1 MTGSY
6 LRQGEPVDLDNC
18 HREPIH
24 IPGSIQPHGCLL
36 ALTPDALDVL
46 VASANCADFVGAGP
60 DKAVGAPLAALMG
73 ADAAAQIGAAGQAD
87 GGPRHGSTLLSVQ
100 AEGVPYDVLVHDSDG
115 MLVAELL
122 RVRGGARPLTFTDTY
137 RRAQSALSELN
148 EGLDYEHLLDVA
160 VRRVRELTGFDRVML
175 YRFDAEW
182 NGEVVA
188 EDRREDLNP
197 FLGLRYPSTDI
208 PRQARALYERNWIR
222 LIADIEYEPS
232 PLVPAANPLTGR
244 PLDLSDAWLRSVS
257 PIHVEYLQ
265 NMGVRASM
273 SVSLLREGR
282 LWGLIACH
290 HYAGPHEPAYEA
302 CATAELLGQML
313 SVRVVEAWNQ
323 RRARQALAARS
334 VLAEISAAVQQSPG
348 SLAPALVG
356 GDFTVRDLV
365 SGGGVVVRIDGDA
378 LTVGDVPPPA
388 AVNALARLLPD
399 SEPLALD
406 TLAETLEEGSYDPA
420 RTSGMLGI
428 ALGGGQFLMWFRPEL
443 VHNVDWGGDP
453 HNKAIAEREGGE
465 VRLSPRKSF
474 ERWREIVRLRCAP
487 WTDAEAES
495 AELLRRGL
503 IETLY
508 SRARHTAES
517 AMALQLSLLP
527 DKLPD
532 IEGIEMCARYLPT
545 AGGEVGGDW
554 YDVTTLDDG
563 RIALV
568 IGDVSGHGL
577 EAAGSMGELR
587 SVLRAYLLDADSPSG
602 VLGRLNHMVRRVLPR
617 TFATCLV
624 AMLDPATGAGRVASC
639 GHLPLVLVAPDGGVE
654 LADVALRP
662 PLGADFQRGPG
673 EDASFTLAS
682 GGSLVLYTD
691 GLVERRRE
699 VIDRGLERL
708 VAAAGV
714 LGPPDERCDALV
726 AACRDPEALDD
737 ATVLVLRR
745 LEDR

>member
-1 MTGSY
+1 MSGASF
-6 LRQGEPVDLDNC
+6 LPAGEPVDLDNC

-24 IPGSIQPHGCLL
+24 VPGSIQPHGCLL
-36 ALTPDALDVL
+36 AVDPASLEVV
-46 VASANCADFVGAGP
+46 VASANCADFVDVAPEGAL
-60 DKAVGAPLAALMG
+60 GAPLADVLG
-73 ADAAAQIGAAGQAD
+73 ADVAAQVAAAAGATRRGT
-87 GGPRHGSTLLSVQ
+87 TLLT
-100 AEGVPYDVLVHDSDG
+100 AGGFDLLVHESG
-115 MLVAELL
+115 GALVVELL
-122 RVRGGARPLTFTDTY
+122 RVRGGVRPLTFTDTY
-137 RRAQSALSELN
+137 RRAQAALAELN
-148 EGLDYEHLLDVA
+148 EGLAYERLLDVA

-175 YRFDAEW
+175 YRFDADW

-188 EDRREDLNP
+188 EARREDLNA

-222 LIADIEYEPS
+222 LIADVDYEPS
-232 PLVPAANPLTGR
+232 PLTPATNPLSGK

-290 HYAGPHEPAYEA
+290 HYAGPHEPPYEA

-323 RRARQALAARS
+323 RRSREQLAARS
-334 VLAEISAAVQQSPG
+334 VLAELNTQIQKPTVP
-348 SLAPALVG
+348 LAKALTG
-356 GDFTVRDLV
+356 GVFTVRDLV
-365 SGGGVVVRIDGDA
+365 ASEGVVARLDGDTV
-378 LTVGDVPPPA
+378 TVGDVPPRA
-388 AVNALARLLPD
+388 AVDALAAQLAE
-399 SEPLALD
+399 SEPLALES
-406 TLAETLEEGSYDPA
+406 LAEALPDGGYDPE

-443 VHNVDWGGDP
+443 VRTVDWGGDP

-474 ERWREIVRLRCAP
+474 ELWQETVRQRSAP
-487 WTDAEAES
+487 WTDHELES
-495 AELLRRGL
+495 ADLLRRSL

-508 SRARHTAES
+508 TRARHTAES

-527 DKLPD
+527 EQLPD
-532 IEGIEMCARYLPT
+532 VEGLEMCARYLPT

-554 YDVTTLDDG
+554 YDVIELDDN
-563 RIALV
+563 RLAFV

-577 EAAGSMGELR
+577 EAAGTMGELR
-587 SVLRAYLLDADSPSG
+587 SAMRAFLLDAESPAV
-602 VLGRLNHMVRRVLPR
+602 VLGRLNRMVRRALPR
-617 TFATCLV
+617 AFATCSV
-624 AMLDPATGAGRVASC
+624 VMLDPGTGEARVASC
-639 GHLPLVLVAPDGGVE
+639 GHPPLALVQPDGSVE
-654 LADVALRP
+654 LADVALAP
-662 PLGADFQRGPG
+662 PLGTSYERD
-673 EDASFTLAS
+673 EHDATFTLAR
-682 GGSLVLYTD
+682 GSKLVLYTD

-708 VAAAGV
+708 VAAAAEA
-714 LGPPDERCDALV
+714 GPDDAGCDALV
-726 AACRDPEALDD
+726 EACRDPEALDD

-745 LEDR
+745 T

>member
-1 MTGSY
+1 MSGAY
-6 LRQGEPVDLDNC
+6 LSTGEPVDLDNC

-36 ALTPDALDVL
+36 AIDPATLEVI
-46 VASANCADFVGAGP
+46 VASANCADFFGTGP
-60 DKAVGAPLAALMG
+60 EAAVGSELRALVG
-73 ADAAAQIGAAGQAD
+73 DDAAGQIGAAA
-87 GGPRHGSTLLSVQ
+87 GGPERGTTLLSLGTGFD
-100 AEGVPYDVLVHDSDG
+100 ALVHDSDG
-115 MLVAELL
+115 ALVAEFL
-122 RVRGGARPLTFTDTY
+122 RQQGGARPLTFTDTY

-148 EGLDYEHLLDVA
+148 EGLAYERLLEVA

-188 EDRREDLNP
+188 EERREDLNS
-197 FLGLRYPSTDI
+197 FLGLHYPSTDI

-222 LIADIEYEPS
+222 LIADIGYTPS

-257 PIHVEYLQ
+257 PIHVEYLR
-265 NMGVRASM
+265 NMGVSASM

-290 HYAGPHEPAYEA
+290 HYTGPHEPPYEA

-323 RRARQALAARS
+323 RRARQALATRS
-334 VLAEISAAVQQSPG
+334 VLAELNASSQASPA
-348 SLAPALVG
+348 SLAAALTEG
-356 GDFTVRDLV
+356 QFTLRDLV
-365 SGGGVVVRIDGDA
+365 ASEGVVVRVEGETLAIGD
-378 LTVGDVPPPA
+378 TPPPA
-388 AVNALARLLPD
+388 AVDTLAALLSE

-406 TLAETLEEGSYDPA
+406 ALAETLEEGSFDPA
-420 RTSGMLGI
+420 RTSGMLGVG
-428 ALGGGQFLMWFRPEL
+428 LGGGQFLMWFRPEL
-443 VHNVDWGGDP
+443 VHTVDWGGDP

-474 ERWREIVRLRCAP
+474 DLWRETVRLRSAP
-487 WTDAEAES
+487 WTGAELEA
-495 AELLRRGL
+495 AELLRRSL

-508 SRARHTAES
+508 TRARRTAES

-532 IEGIEMCARYLPT
+532 IEGVEMCARYLPT

-554 YDVTTLDDG
+554 YDVSVLDDG
-563 RIALV
+563 RLALV

-577 EAAGSMGELR
+577 EAAGTMGELR
-587 SVLRAYLLDADSPSG
+587 SILRAYLLDADSPAD
-602 VLGRLNHMVRRVLPR
+602 VLDRLNRTVLRVLPA

-624 AMLDPATGAGRVASC
+624 AMLDPVTGEGKVASR
-639 GHLPLVLVAPDGGVE
+639 GHLPMAVVGPGGAVE

-662 PLGADFQRGPG
+662 PLGAPSRHEGG
-673 EDASFTLAS
+673 EDASFTVARGS
-682 GGSLVLYTD
+682 GLVLYTD

-699 VIDRGLERL
+699 VIDRGLDRL
-708 VAAAGV
+708 VAAAGQP
-714 LGPPDERCDALV
+714 GPVDERCDALV

-737 ATVLVLRR
+737 ATVLVLHRA
-745 LEDR
+745 

>member
-1 MTGSY
+1 
-6 LRQGEPVDLDNC
+6 
-18 HREPIH
+18 
-24 IPGSIQPHGCLL
+24 
-36 ALTPDALDVL
+36 
-46 VASANCADFVGAGP
+46 
-60 DKAVGAPLAALMG
+60 
-73 ADAAAQIGAAGQAD
+73 
-87 GGPRHGSTLLSVQ
+87 
-100 AEGVPYDVLVHDSDG
+100 
-115 MLVAELL
+115 
-122 RVRGGARPLTFTDTY
+122 
-137 RRAQSALSELN
+137 
-148 EGLDYEHLLDVA
+148 
-160 VRRVRELTGFDRVML
+160 
-175 YRFDAEW
+175 
-182 NGEVVA
+182 
-188 EDRREDLNP
+188 
-197 FLGLRYPSTDI
+197 
-208 PRQARALYERNWIR
+208 
-222 LIADIEYEPS
+222 
-232 PLVPAANPLTGR
+232 
-244 PLDLSDAWLRSVS
+244 
-257 PIHVEYLQ
+257 
-265 NMGVRASM
+265 MGVRASM

-313 SVRVVEAWNQ
+313 SVRVGRGVEPAPRAPGARRPLRARRDQ
-323 RRARQALAARS
+323 RRGPAVD
-334 VLAEISAAVQQSPG
+334 VLARPRAASAATSR
-348 SLAPALVG
+348 SATSSAP
-356 GDFTVRDLV
+356 
-365 SGGGVVVRIDGDA
+365 SGVVVRIDGDA

-388 AVNALARLLPD
+388 AVNALAGLLPD

-453 HNKAIAEREGGE
+453 HNKAIAEQEGGE

-474 ERWREIVRLRCAP
+474 ERWREIVRLRSAP
-487 WTDAEAES
+487 WTDAEVES

-602 VLGRLNHMVRRVLPR
+602 VLGRLNHMVQRVLPR

-624 AMLDPATGAGRVASC
+624 AMLDPETGEGRVASC
-639 GHLPLVLVAPDGGVE
+639 GHPPLALVSPDGSVE

-662 PLGADFQRGPG
+662 PLGAAYERGPG
-673 EDASFTLAS
+673 EDASFTLAP
-682 GGSLVLYTD
+682 GGALVLYTD
-691 GLVERRRE
+691 GLVERRHE
-699 VIDRGLERL
+699 VIDRGLARL
-708 VAAAGV
+708 VAAAGAP
-714 LGPPDERCDALV
+714 GPADEARCDALV
-726 AACRDPEALDD
+726 AACRDPAALDD
-737 ATVLVLRR
+737 VTVLVLRR
-745 LEDR
+745 LSGA